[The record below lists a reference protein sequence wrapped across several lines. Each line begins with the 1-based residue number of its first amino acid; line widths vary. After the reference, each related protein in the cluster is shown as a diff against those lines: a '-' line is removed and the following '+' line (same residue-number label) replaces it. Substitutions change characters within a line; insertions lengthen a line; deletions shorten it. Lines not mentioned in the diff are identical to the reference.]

1 MAQLFSLGI
10 LAPPFMKSKQ
20 LANVLIKILGLSLVA
35 HGIIAVLNAAGTMLI
50 AQGMGARQGAWFPS
64 WFGQISPV
72 ATLLIGIILIVASRN
87 ITNLL
92 FKAEDE

>member
-1 MAQLFSLGI
+1 
-10 LAPPFMKSKQ
+10 MKSKQ